1 MEIHFTKNRFVLEQ
15 SDERKNTV
23 GIAKMHEQPDIST
36 LSLDD
41 QFMIL
46 LHKKI
51 MNKTGSAKRRAKK
64 YYVDQYKKTGIIPK
78 PLHLAG
84 RGIMEGRKCSGR
96 PRALSCDVKNR
107 FIEMVKASCDADD
120 DNFIYVT
127 RKARRISIFHKF
139 LEEEFQKKLS
149 IHALRRLVRQEN
161 LNLYLKKP
169 DFDEPQMA
177 KGFFNPEDI
186 FDLVQVDGCKFQ
198 YIKIKDENGKWCKPQ
213 VIEFYDTGSRYMFVL
228 EFYFSETS
236 LNALDLFT
244 RFLLDVPFPK
254 KRVRLRPDRA
264 KGFLNLKRPI
274 HELNIKYSLPDGF
287 YMEPDFTGRKS
298 PKHKVHLESSHRS
311 LHHFEIRII
320 KKFEDK
326 IVKTDPGWA
335 FKGNKKE
342 PITVTCL
349 DISIEQLRQSRMLEL
364 YRREHNES
372 VHRFSEGGKTLKWVP
387 SQKLLAYLSDRQSM
401 EFDPDHID
409 AFIRYGFDKRKA
421 VVSTQKTITCD
432 KQKYTVVVGA
442 EKFSSHKSTTVQV
455 SRHNNKLYIFEHKKD
470 GVFLGEALCQQP
482 SEKPKSVVEKSE
494 KRLKQNEVEQVAG
507 YLEKRQMSVDM
518 NSLISCYQ
526 SGLTFN
532 IAKAVF
538 ENNTKRYDRLAA
550 KLHELDRAGFVRF
563 NAFIIDYN
571 RYQRKQLALPGKAG
585 GHEK

>member
-1 MEIHFTKNRFVLEQ
+1 
-15 SDERKNTV
+15 
-23 GIAKMHEQPDIST
+23 MHQPPDIST
-36 LSLDD
+36 LCLDD
-41 QFMIL
+41 KFMIL

-78 PLHLAG
+78 PLLLAG

-107 FIEMVKASCDADD
+107 FIQMVKASCDADD
-120 DNFIYVT
+120 NNFIYIT
-127 RKARRISIFHKF
+127 RKARAITTFHKF
-139 LEEEFQKKLS
+139 LQEEFQKKIS
-149 IHALRRLVRQEN
+149 IHALRRLVRQQN

-169 DFDEPQMA
+169 DFDEPQTT
-177 KGFFNPEDI
+177 KGFFNPEEI

-244 RFLLDVPFPK
+244 RFLLDRPFPN

-274 HELNIKYSLPDGF
+274 HELNIKYSLPNGF
-287 YMEPDFTGRKS
+287 YMQPDFTGRKS

-311 LHHFEIRII
+311 LHNFEIRII
-320 KKFEDK
+320 KKFEDA
-326 IVKTDPGWA
+326 IVKTEPGFC

-349 DISIEQLRQSRMLEL
+349 DITIEQLRQSRMLEL
-364 YRREHNES
+364 YRREHNDS
-372 VHRFSEGGKTLKWVP
+372 VHRFSEGGKTRKWVP
-387 SQKLLAYLSDRQSM
+387 SQKLQAYLSDQQTM

-409 AFIRYGFDKRKA
+409 DFIRYGFDKRKA
-421 VVSTQKTITCD
+421 TVSTQKTIIYD
-432 KQKYTVVVGA
+432 KRKYTVVVGA
-442 EKFSSHKSTTVQV
+442 EKFSSYKSTPVQV
-455 SRHNNKLYIFEHKKD
+455 SGCNNKLYIFEYKKD

-482 SEKPKSVVEKSE
+482 SQKPKSVVKKSE
-494 KRLKQNEVEQVAG
+494 KRLKQNEVEQIAA
-507 YLEKRQMSVDM
+507 YLENRQMSVDM

-538 ENNTKRYDRLAA
+538 ENNTKRYDQLGA
-550 KLHELDRAGFVRF
+550 KLQQPDRAGFVRF
-563 NAFIIDYN
+563 NAFVIDFK
-571 RYQRKQLALPGKAG
+571 RYQLALTQAKAG